1 MKADTNSYSSLL
13 MPLINEKL
21 PTDIRV
27 TIARKFESEVWGFKE
42 MIGNLS
48 KHWKLKQNNGHYLLN
63 KRF

>member
-27 TIARKFESEVWGFKE
+27 TIARKLESEV
-42 MIGNLS
+42 
-48 KHWKLKQNNGHYLLN
+48 
-63 KRF
+63 